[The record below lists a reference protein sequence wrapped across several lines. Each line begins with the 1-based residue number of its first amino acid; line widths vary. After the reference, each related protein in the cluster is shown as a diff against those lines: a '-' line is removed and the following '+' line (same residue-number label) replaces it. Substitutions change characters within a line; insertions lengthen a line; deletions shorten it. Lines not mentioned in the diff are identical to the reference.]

1 MRSLFFV
8 PSGRYTEVQRLSASE
23 MLTFT
28 RPSQPF
34 TVFAIRFLIPDARL
48 ELIPREVL
56 GFYREYRCVR
66 QLELDGFVTA
76 P

>member
-1 MRSLFFV
+1 MRSFFLSEDRSANLF
-8 PSGRYTEVQRLSASE
+8 ASE

-28 RPSQPF
+28 RPPQPF
-34 TVFAIRFLIPDARL
+34 TVFAISFPVPDARL
-48 ELIPREVL
+48 RLIPREVF
-56 GFYREYRCVR
+56 GFHREYRCVR